1 MIQWYVYIHLFFFR
15 FFSHYR
21 LLQNIAL
28 CYTVGSL
35 CYTVDPYWLS
45 ILYTAVNIILLPKP
59 TFSAF
64 LSGLFTFKVTIIFCL
79 HLLISYL
86 LSITFYL
93 FSSLLTCT
101 SVLRNLDIC
110 WRDICDIKAL
120 QVTSYQE
127 QYYNCDCI
135 ININTIFF

>member
-1 MIQWYVYIHLFFFR
+1 MLVSGAQQSDSVTRLHTSVLFQILFP
-15 FFSHYR
+15 YR
-21 LLQNIAL
+21 LLQNTAL

-35 CYTVDPYWLS
+35 CHTVGPYWLT

-79 HLLISYL
+79 YLLISYL
-86 LSITFYL
+86 FSITFYL
-93 FSSLLTCT
+93 FSSLLSST

-110 WRDICDIKAL
+110 
-120 QVTSYQE
+120 
-127 QYYNCDCI
+127 
-135 ININTIFF
+135 

>member
-1 MIQWYVYIHLFFFR
+1 MWINALQQSDSVLHIHIVNSFKILFP
-15 FFSHYR
+15 HR

-35 CYTVDPYWLS
+35 CHTVGPYWLS

-86 LSITFYL
+86 FSITFYL
-93 FSSLLTCT
+93 FSSLLSST

-110 WRDICDIKAL
+110 WRDICGIKAL

-127 QYYNCDCI
+127 Q
-135 ININTIFF
+135 